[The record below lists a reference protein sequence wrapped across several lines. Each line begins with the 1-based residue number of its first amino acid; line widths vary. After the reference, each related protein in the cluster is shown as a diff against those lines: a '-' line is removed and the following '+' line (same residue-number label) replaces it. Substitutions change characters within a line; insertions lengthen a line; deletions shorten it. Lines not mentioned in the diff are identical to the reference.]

1 MTQKEVLDFL
11 KSKKKFFKQ
20 EFAIEKIG
28 LFGSYARG
36 DYTQN
41 SDIDLVIVTSK
52 KSFRNRYA
60 LKEYLEKS
68 LQKDIDIGYLDSL
81 REFIK
86 NNIKDEIIYV

>member
-1 MTQKEVLDFL
+1 MTQKELLDFL
-11 KSKKKFFKQ
+11 KSKKKFLQQ

-60 LKEYLEKS
+60 LKEYLEKR

-81 REFIK
+81 RGFIR